1 MSEIRIRK
9 RHRLRE
15 KEIKVLDEEIRSRLG
30 AEAFKANEPVDRAE
44 SSEFD
49 VLFIGNQIQGIV
61 YQGKAFLTVRGL
73 LKHPASKAYVVVDM
87 GAVPFVTKGADIMG
101 PGIVDAD
108 PSIAPGDLVWIKDI
122 KNGRPLAI
130 GEALISGEQMKTKA
144 PGKAIKSIHYVAD
157 KLWKV
162 DEDQ

>member
-15 KEIKVLDEEIRSRLG
+15 KEIKVLDDEIRERLG
-30 AEAFKANEPVDRAE
+30 AEAFSPGEAVDRAE
-44 SSEFD
+44 SSEYD
-49 VLFIGNQIQGIV
+49 VLFIGNQVQGIV

-73 LKHPASKAYVVVDM
+73 LKHPATKAWVTVDM
-87 GAVPFVTKGADIMG
+87 GAVPFVTKGADVMG

-108 PSIAPGDLVWIKDI
+108 PALKAGDLVWIRDI

-130 GEALISGEQMKTKA
+130 GEALVPGSELGTKV

-157 KLWKV
+157 KLWKL
-162 DEDQ
+162 DEE

>member
-15 KEIKVLDEEIRSRLG
+15 KEIKVLDEEIRTRLG
-30 AEAFKANEPVDRAE
+30 ADAFRPGEAVDRAE
-44 SSEFD
+44 SSDFD
-49 VLFIGNQIQGIV
+49 VLFIGSEVQGIV

-73 LKHPASKAYVVVDM
+73 LKNPASKAYVVVDM
-87 GAVPFVTKGADIMG
+87 GAVPFVTKGADVMG

-108 PSIAPGDLVWIKDI
+108 PGIAPGDLVWIKDI

-130 GEALISGEQMKTKA
+130 GEALVSGEQMRTRS
-144 PGKAIKSIHYVAD
+144 PGKAIKNIHYVAD

>member
-15 KEIKVLDEEIRSRLG
+15 KEIKALDEEIKARLG
-30 AEAFKANEPVDRAE
+30 VEVFLPGEAVDRGE
-44 SSEFD
+44 SSEYD
-49 VLFIGNQIQGIV
+49 VLFIGNQVQGIV

-73 LKHPASKAYVVVDM
+73 LKHPATKAFVTVDM
-87 GAVPFVTKGADIMG
+87 GAVPYVTKGADVMG

-108 PSIAPGDLVWIKDI
+108 PSIMPGDLVWVKDI
-122 KNGRPLAI
+122 KNGRPLMI
-130 GEALISGEQMKTKA
+130 GEALISGEQMGTKS
-144 PGKAIKSIHYVAD
+144 PGKAIKSIHFVAD

-162 DEDQ
+162 DEDS

>member
-15 KEIKVLDEEIRSRLG
+15 KEIKVLDEELRSRLG
-30 AEAFKANEPVDRAE
+30 VEAFKPGEAVDRGE
-44 SSEFD
+44 STDYD
-49 VLFIGNQIQGIV
+49 VLFIGNQVQGIV

-73 LKHPASKAYVVVDM
+73 LKHPASKAYVTVDM
-87 GAVPFVTKGADIMG
+87 GAVPFVTKGADVMG

-108 PSIAPGDLVWIKDI
+108 PSIAPGDLVWVKDI
-122 KNGRPLAI
+122 KNGRPLMI
-130 GEALISGEQMKTKA
+130 GEALVSGEQMRTKS
-144 PGKAIKSIHYVAD
+144 PGKAIKSIHFVAD

-162 DEDQ
+162 DEDS

>member
-9 RHRLRE
+9 RHRLRD
-15 KEIKVLDEEIRSRLG
+15 KEIKLLEEEIRARLG
-30 AEAFKANEPVDRAE
+30 AEPFKADEAVDRAE
-44 SSEFD
+44 STEFD
-49 VLFIGNQIQGIV
+49 VLFIGNQVQGII

-73 LKHPASKAYVVVDM
+73 LKHPAAKAYVVVDM
-87 GAVPFVTKGADIMG
+87 GAVPFVTKGADVMG

-108 PSIAPGDLVWIKDI
+108 PAIVPGDLVWIKDI

-130 GEALISGEQMKTKA
+130 GEALIGGEQMRTRS
-144 PGKAIKSIHYVAD
+144 PGKAIKNIHYVAD

>member
-15 KEIKVLDEEIRSRLG
+15 KELKALDEELHSRLG
-30 AEAFKANEPVDRAE
+30 VDVFVPGESVDRAE
-44 SSEFD
+44 STEFD
-49 VLFIGNQIQGIV
+49 VLFIDKEVQGIV
-61 YQGKAFLTVRGL
+61 FQGKAFLTVRGL
-73 LKHPASKAYVVVDM
+73 LKHTPSKAYVVVDM
-87 GAVPFVTKGADIMG
+87 GAVPYVTKGADVMG

-108 PSIAPGDLVWIKDI
+108 PSILPGDLVWIKDV

-130 GEALISGEQMKTKA
+130 GEALIPGEEMRTRS
-144 PGKAIKSIHYVAD
+144 PGKAIKNIHHVAD

>member
-30 AEAFKANEPVDRAE
+30 VEAFPPGEAVDRGE
-44 SSEFD
+44 STDYD
-49 VLFIGNQIQGIV
+49 VLFIGNQVQGVV
-61 YQGKAFLTVRGL
+61 YNGKAFLTVRGL
-73 LKHPASKAYVVVDM
+73 LKHPAAKAYVTVDM
-87 GAVPFVTKGADIMG
+87 GAVPYVTKGADVMG

-108 PSIAPGDLVWIKDI
+108 PSIVPGDLVWVRDI
-122 KNGRPLAI
+122 KNGRPLMI
-130 GEALISGEQMKTKA
+130 GEALVSGEQMRTKA
-144 PGKAIKSIHYVAD
+144 SGKAIKSIHYVAD

-162 DEDQ
+162 DEDN

>member
-15 KEIKVLDEEIRSRLG
+15 KEIKALDEEIKTRLG
-30 AEAFKANEPVDRAE
+30 ADAFTTGEAVDRAE

-49 VLFIGNQIQGIV
+49 VLFIGNQVQGII

-73 LKHPASKAYVVVDM
+73 LKHPATKSYVTVDM
-87 GAVPFVTKGADIMG
+87 GAVPFVTKGADVMG

-108 PSIAPGDLVWIKDI
+108 QGIAPGDLVWIRDV
-122 KNGRPLAI
+122 KNMRPLAI
-130 GEALISGEQMKTKA
+130 GEAMVNGEQMRTKA

>member
-15 KEIKVLDEEIRSRLG
+15 KEIKALDEEIRSRLG
-30 AEAFKANEPVDRAE
+30 ADAFVPGEAVDRGE
-44 SSEFD
+44 STDYD
-49 VLFIGNQIQGIV
+49 VIFIGNQVQGIV

-73 LKHPASKAYVVVDM
+73 LKHPASRAYVTVDM
-87 GAVPFVTKGADIMG
+87 GAVPFVTKGADVMG

-108 PSIAPGDLVWIKDI
+108 PSIVPGDLVWVRDVR
-122 KNGRPLAI
+122 NGRPLMI
-130 GEALISGEQMKTKA
+130 GEALVSGEHMMTKA
-144 PGKAIKSIHYVAD
+144 SGKAIKSIHFVAD

-162 DEDQ
+162 DEDN